1 MQKYNDVSFF
11 ILSDCYNIKKHVPN
25 QLMKK
30 RFILSKRLQSI
41 IDRNQVRSPGRA
53 GIWSRNQVPTL
64 PTGWLS
70 GFVTQLRICYL
81 EMVPVTVD
89 LLLLY

>member
-11 ILSDCYNIKKHVPN
+11 YSFWLLQLKKHVQN

-41 IDRNQVRSPGRA
+41 IDRNQVRIPGRT

-81 EMVPVTVD
+81 EMVPLTVG